1 MARGKRKKLLFY
13 ERVMMKNLK
22 AESIVL
28 HGGHVPDPAT
38 RSRAVPIYQTTSY
51 VFENTED
58 AASLFG
64 LKPEVWAPRLNLDT
78 EGLRP
83 GDFKPEDTGNIY
95 TRIMNPTTDV
105 LERRLAQLEGG
116 VGALATSS
124 GSAAITYAIL
134 NVCDQGDHV
143 VSSSSLYGGTYNL
156 FQHTLPR
163 YGITTTFIKGN
174 QPEDFAAAI
183 TDKTKCVFVE
193 TIGNPGLD
201 VPDLEKIASVAHE
214 AGVPLIVD
222 NTVPT
227 PYLCRPFDFGADI
240 VVHSLTKF
248 CGGHGNSIGG
258 VIVDSGNFDWKASDR
273 FPMLTEPEPSY
284 GGVVWADAVG
294 KAAYVIRARTILLRD
309 TGACL
314 SPFNSFLI
322 LQGIETLPLRMERHS
337 ENALAVAKYLQ
348 GHPKV
353 DWVLYPGLDNH
364 PTHDLATK
372 HLRKGCGALVGFGI
386 KGGLEAGKQFIDSLD
401 LFSHLANIGDAR
413 SLAIHPASTTHSQ
426 LTPEEQASAGVTP
439 DFIRLSVG
447 IEHIDDILADLDQA
461 FKMK

>member
-1 MARGKRKKLLFY
+1 MKKLKP
-13 ERVMMKNLK
+13 ET
-22 AESIVL
+22 IVL
-28 HGGHVPDPAT
+28 HGGHVPDPTT

-51 VFENTED
+51 VFADTDD
-58 AASLFG
+58 AASLFS

-83 GDFKPEDTGNIY
+83 EDFPPEATGNIY

-105 LERRLAQLEGG
+105 LERRMAQLESG

-134 NVCDQGDHV
+134 NICQQGDQV

-156 FQHTLPR
+156 FHHTLPR
-163 YGITTTFIKGN
+163 YGITTTFIRGN
-174 QPEDFAAAI
+174 RPEDFAAAI
-183 TDKTKCVFVE
+183 TGATKCVFVE

-201 VPDLEKIASVAHE
+201 VPDLEKIAAVAHQ
-214 AGVPLIVD
+214 AGIPLIVD

-227 PYLCRPFDFGADI
+227 PYLCRPFDFGADV

-258 VIVDSGNFDWKASDR
+258 VIVDSGNFDWKGSDR
-273 FPMLTEPEPSY
+273 FPMLTEPEASY

-294 KAAYVIRARTILLRD
+294 KAAYIIRARTILLRD

-337 ENALAVAKYLQ
+337 ENALAVAKHLQ
-348 GHPKV
+348 GHAEV
-353 DWVLYPGLDNH
+353 SWVLYPGLDNH
-364 PTHDLATK
+364 PTHALADK
-372 HLRKGCGALVGFGI
+372 YLNNGFGALVGFGI
-386 KGGLEAGKQFIDSLD
+386 KGGLAAGKRFINNLK
-401 LFSHLANIGDAR
+401 LLSHLANIGDSR

-426 LTPEEQASAGVTP
+426 LTPEEQASAGVTA

-461 FKMK
+461 LKAA

>member
-1 MARGKRKKLLFY
+1 
-13 ERVMMKNLK
+13 MKNLK

-51 VFENTED
+51 VFADTED

-83 GDFKPEDTGNIY
+83 EDFKPEATGNIY

-105 LERRLAQLEGG
+105 LERRMAQLEGG

-134 NVCDQGDHV
+134 NICDQGDHV

-156 FQHTLPR
+156 FHHTLPR
-163 YGITTTFIKGN
+163 YGITTTFIRDN

-183 TDKTKCVFVE
+183 TEKTKCVFVE
-193 TIGNPGLD
+193 SIGNPGLD
-201 VPDLEKIASVAHE
+201 VPDFEKIAAVAHK

-227 PYLCRPFDFGADI
+227 PYLCRPFDFGADV

-258 VIVDSGNFDWKASDR
+258 VLVDSGNFDWKASGR
-273 FPMLTEPEPSY
+273 FPMLTEPDPSY

-348 GHPKV
+348 NHPQV
-353 DWVLYPGLDNH
+353 DWVLYPGLENH
-364 PTHDLATK
+364 ATHDLATRY
-372 HLRKGCGALVGFGI
+372 LERGCGALVGFGI
-386 KGGLEAGKQFIDSLD
+386 KGGLEAGKRFIDSLD

-439 DFIRLSVG
+439 DFVRLSVG

-461 FKMK
+461 LKQ

>member
-1 MARGKRKKLLFY
+1 MKKLKP
-13 ERVMMKNLK
+13 ET
-22 AESIVL
+22 IVL
-28 HGGHVPDPAT
+28 HGGHVPDPTT

-51 VFENTED
+51 VFADTDD
-58 AASLFG
+58 AASLFS

-83 GDFKPEDTGNIY
+83 EDFPPEATGNIY

-105 LERRLAQLEGG
+105 LERRMAQLEGG

-134 NVCDQGDHV
+134 NICQQGDQV

-156 FQHTLPR
+156 FHHTLPR
-163 YGITTTFIKGN
+163 YGITTTFIRGN
-174 QPEDFAAAI
+174 RPEDFAAAI
-183 TDKTKCVFVE
+183 TGATKCVFVE

-201 VPDLEKIASVAHE
+201 VPDLEKIAAVAHQ
-214 AGVPLIVD
+214 AGIPLIVD

-227 PYLCRPFDFGADI
+227 PYLCRPFDFGADV

-258 VIVDSGNFDWKASDR
+258 VIVDSGNFDWKGSDR
-273 FPMLTEPEPSY
+273 FPMLTEPEASY

-294 KAAYVIRARTILLRD
+294 KAAYIIRARTILLRD

-337 ENALAVAKYLQ
+337 ENALAVAKHLQ
-348 GHPKV
+348 GHAEV
-353 DWVLYPGLDNH
+353 SWVLYPGLDNH
-364 PTHDLATK
+364 PTHALADK
-372 HLRKGCGALVGFGI
+372 YLNNGFGALVGFGI
-386 KGGLEAGKQFIDSLD
+386 KGGLAAGKRFINNLK
-401 LFSHLANIGDAR
+401 LLSHLANIGDSR

-426 LTPEEQASAGVTP
+426 LTPEEQASAGVTA

-461 FKMK
+461 LKAA

>member
-1 MARGKRKKLLFY
+1 MKK
-13 ERVMMKNLK
+13 LK
-22 AESIVL
+22 AETIVL

-51 VFENTED
+51 VFADTDD

-64 LKPEVWAPRLNLDT
+64 LKPEVWAPRLNLET

-83 GDFKPEDTGNIY
+83 EDFAPEATGNIY

-105 LERRLAQLEGG
+105 LERRMAQLEGG

-134 NVCDQGDHV
+134 NICEQGDHV

-174 QPEDFAAAI
+174 GPEDFAAAI
-183 TDKTKCVFVE
+183 TEKTKCVFVE
-193 TIGNPGLD
+193 TVGNPGLD
-201 VPDLEKIASVAHE
+201 VPDFEKIAAVAHD
-214 AGVPLIVD
+214 AGIPLIVD

-227 PYLCRPFDFGADI
+227 PYLCRPFDFGADV

-258 VIVDSGNFDWKASDR
+258 VIVDSGNFDWKSSDR
-273 FPMLTEPEPSY
+273 FPMLTEPEASY

-322 LQGIETLPLRMERHS
+322 IQGIETLPLRMERHS
-337 ENALAVAKYLQ
+337 ENALAVAKHLQ
-348 GHPKV
+348 SHQEV
-353 DWVLYPGLDNH
+353 DWVLHPGLDNH
-364 PTHDLATK
+364 PTHTLAQK
-372 HLRKGCGALVGFGI
+372 YLGKGCGALVGFGI
-386 KGGLEAGKQFIDSLD
+386 KGGLEAGKRFINNLE

-426 LTPEEQASAGVTP
+426 LTPEQQESAGVTP

-447 IEHIDDILADLDQA
+447 IEHIDDIIADLDQA
-461 FKMK
+461 LAGG